1 MSYRLWSNYRLN
13 IGWKDENRIRM
24 GERMRDRKAIRLH
37 MYNLCLWGGGCK
49 ARKILC
55 CLKANWKG

>member
-1 MSYRLWSNYRLN
+1 MSYRLWRNYRLN

-37 MYNLCLWGGGCK
+37 MYNLCWGG
-49 ARKILC
+49 ARRERYCVVSKLI
-55 CLKANWKG
+55 GRDD